1 MGKFSFL
8 SSGTYETSDDDE
20 MEMDTT
26 QMHAHTR
33 QTVLEIAG
41 VLRSRCIQYA
51 EEGSYDLC
59 EFLDSD
65 NVENFVNWLLYVR

>member
-8 SSGTYETSDDDE
+8 SSGTYDTSDDDE
-20 MEMDTT
+20 IEVDTT
-26 QMHAHTR
+26 RMHAHTR

-41 VLRSRCIQYA
+41 VLRSRCIQYT
-51 EEGSYDLC
+51 EEGSYNLC
-59 EFLDSD
+59 EFLDRN